1 MTNNDTS
8 RKMLTR
14 DPMITAFFAIESRDA
29 TWCVSGLE
37 DGSEPARVWCHGEAH
52 ANQVAKVLKSKGFT
66 DISIEEA

>member
-1 MTNNDTS
+1 MNNDTS

-37 DGSEPARVWCHGEAH
+37 DGSEPARVWCHSESH
-52 ANQVAKVLKSKGFT
+52 ASQVAKVLKAKGFT
-66 DISIEEA
+66 DIQIEEA